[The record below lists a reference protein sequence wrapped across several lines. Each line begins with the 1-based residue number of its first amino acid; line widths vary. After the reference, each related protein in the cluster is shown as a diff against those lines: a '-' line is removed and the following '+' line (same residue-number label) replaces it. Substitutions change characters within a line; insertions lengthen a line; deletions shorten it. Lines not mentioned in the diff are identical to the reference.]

1 MTDLTGSRRFA
12 CVAVTG
18 SIDFTSA
25 VDYQQLY
32 AQIIS
37 EIRGGALCYLN
48 AAATER
54 LMDDNMS
61 FMRVSDFG
69 SAVARLFRIPEADG
83 AGHEMSVDDIVSV
96 VCRAYPR
103 LPLSGLS
110 DKSVGITLKR
120 LGFNRR
126 HTRTGVRYIVE
137 QIGK

>member
-110 DKSVGITLKR
+110 DKV
-120 LGFNRR
+120 
-126 HTRTGVRYIVE
+126 
-137 QIGK
+137 